1 MANGH
6 FSSCSKTHDCLCEV
20 KRYLLIFGIAI
31 LILAVEIAGGIISQ
45 SLALLADAGHVF
57 TDMSAT
63 TISIIVAY
71 YVRCGTNEERT
82 RKIGGYINAL
92 LLGCI
97 TIWIAIEAIDRF
109 QNPREIGSITMITV
123 AVLGTIGNYIQ
134 HKIMESANEEHV
146 THESMKL
153 HIQSDLLQS
162 MGVVFGGLLIWA
174 TDWIIIDPIISIAI
188 ALWMGKWTWSL
199 LEKLL
204 SGKYNGNNDHHC
216 HNHRNN

>member
-6 FSSCSKTHDCLCEV
+6 FSSCSKTHDCLCEI

-31 LILAVEIAGGIISQ
+31 LILAIEIIGGIISQ

-57 TDMSAT
+57 TDTSAT

-71 YVRCGTNEERT
+71 YVRYGANEEHT

-134 HKIMESANEEHV
+134 HKIIESANEEHV

-153 HIQSDLLQS
+153 HIRSDLLQS
-162 MGVVFGGLLIWA
+162 MGVVFGGLLIWI
-174 TDWIIIDPIISIAI
+174 TNWTTIDPIISIAI
-188 ALWMGKWTWSL
+188 ALWMGKWTWNIFH
-199 LEKLL
+199 KLW
-204 SGKYNGNNDHHC
+204 SGKYDNNNHHC
-216 HNHRNN
+216 HNHHNN